1 VQCVVRLPSVH
12 WVVYG
17 AILATKMMLDDN
29 SPLEQCDR
37 QVKLYTN
44 IKLSGPSDLVLMSI
58 RVFNY
63 ILGTLD

>member
-1 VQCVVRLPSVH
+1 MLDNFKPKSKLG
-12 WVVYG
+12 VVYG
-17 AILATKMMLDDN
+17 AILATKMTSDDN

-44 IKLSGPSDLVLMSI
+44 VKLPGPSDLVLMSI

-63 ILGTLD
+63 ILGT